1 MGFRARTI
9 PVRIR
14 HGTRVLTE
22 MPVTV
27 VLRRVL
33 SATVV
38 VVASA
43 AAAQAT
49 VDQAPTPAMLA
60 LGDSIFHGKVG
71 AALCYVC
78 HGPAGKGV
86 AGLGPNLTD
95 KEWLH
100 GDGSLAFIAKTVTE
114 GVAKPK
120 KAPAPM
126 PPKGGGQLNEAQINA
141 VAAYVH
147 SLGQPKK

>member
-1 MGFRARTI
+1 MPLTVFLRG
-9 PVRIR
+9 
-14 HGTRVLTE
+14 VL
-22 MPVTV
+22 
-27 VLRRVL
+27 L
-33 SATVV
+33 ATVAV
-38 VVASA
+38 VGSVPAP
-43 AAAQAT
+43 QAT
-49 VDQAPTPAMLA
+49 ADQAPTPAMIA

-86 AGLGPNLTD
+86 SGLGPNLTD
-95 KEWLH
+95 KEWLN
-100 GDGSLAFIAKTVTE
+100 GDGSLAFIVKTVTE